1 MDIISEEKPKPLSTY
16 PGPHHHPLHQP
27 HPHPHSHHPPP
38 PPSMHHHR
46 RPPIEAGSHHAP
58 PGAHGLYEPS
68 WRPYHPSFDP
78 HPAAATAAATT
89 AAAAAAAVDQRRA
102 SNNPPPQPPISAHG
116 YPVMPGRELPQLP
129 PDGPFGRPSSL
140 PGPAATTSPPDVHP
154 SQPPSQSQSQQQQQQ
169 QHSSS
174 QPAPATNYRHMNGAP
189 PDAPPPPHSATA
201 PDYRARLPFPPDQ
214 PSNGEPPLPAH
225 SVPPAQYPTPVPAAM
240 PQTPAP
246 FDPPGYYQSQAYGM
260 RQRKAA
266 RAQQVK

>member
-1 MDIISEEKPKPLSTY
+1 
-16 PGPHHHPLHQP
+16 
-27 HPHPHSHHPPP
+27 
-38 PPSMHHHR
+38 MHHR
-46 RPPIEAGSHHAP
+46 MPPIEAASHHAAAP

-78 HPAAATAAATT
+78 HPVTATAAATT

-154 SQPPSQSQSQQQQQQ
+154 SQPPSQSQSQSQQQQQ
-169 QHSSS
+169 QQQQQSSS
-174 QPAPATNYRHMNGAP
+174 QPPPATNYRHMNGAP

-240 PQTPAP
+240 PQTPTP